1 MNVAFHPDV
10 YKQLQQLPRTVF
22 AAALSA
28 IIALTHNP
36 RPAGVKKLVGS
47 RSDWRIRIGEYRIV
61 YEIDDTSKTVTILG
75 VAHRRDAYR

>member
-1 MNVAFHPDV
+1 VNVAFHPDV

-28 IIALTHNP
+28 IISLTHNP

-47 RSDWRIRIGEYRIV
+47 RIDWRIRIGEYRIV
-61 YEIDDTSKTVTILG
+61 YEIDDATETVTILG